1 MKQSLSERFARDR
14 GAPQQVDGQ
23 TVHGIFRHK
32 ITSGQRVHIRR
43 IQCVASPVQ
52 GLRLK
57 VDQGSLLVNGQ
68 KLKDV
73 VLWADSAPA
82 EVHAICQSR
91 SPSVELKAWNCWR
104 DSAGTMNAWIGDAGM
119 VVEEIGNRARLKC
132 SGGEHP
138 FSPVDLEIELEF
150 E

>member
-1 MKQSLSERFARDR
+1 MKESLSERFARDR

-23 TVHGIFRHK
+23 TVQNIYRHR
-32 ITSGQRVHIRR
+32 ISSGQQVHIRR
-43 IQCVASPVQ
+43 IQSVASPVQ

-82 EVHAICQSR
+82 EVHAICESR
-91 SPSVELKAWNCWR
+91 SASVELRAWNCWR
-104 DSAGTMNAWIGDAGM
+104 DSAGTMQAWIGDAGM
-119 VVEEIGNRARLKC
+119 VIEEIGNRARLKC
-132 SGGEHP
+132 SAGSHP
-138 FSPVDLEIELEF
+138 FSPADLEIEIEF